1 MFSAPVPNAIGRSAF
16 WHGPLHPITIP
27 TVGVRSSRVR
37 ARACVWNAY
46 STKYFVRVRFLRY
59 YSRVHI
65 VHLLPLILTGVA
77 PMRCPKLLHSFD
89 CFAKYATH
97 TCQGQACW
105 SVKAIRRSPPIRLYI
120 HTPPLFLLLHK
131 PARKRTKSD
140 RYFGKLAIDP
150 PDTTWDCWG
159 TGSGAQVTFIDWA
172 PSPIHPRHHVITTL
186 CRKCLD
192 VDAMQIAAGACA
204 AVCPC
209 RASGS

>member
-1 MFSAPVPNAIGRSAF
+1 MFSAPVPNAIGRGAF

-140 RYFGKLAIDP
+140 RSLRETCDRS
-150 PDTTWDCWG
+150 
-159 TGSGAQVTFIDWA
+159 TGYHVGLLGHREWCAGHFYRLGSFAY
-172 PSPIHPRHHVITTL
+172 SPASSRHH
-186 CRKCLD
+186 D
-192 VDAMQIAAGACA
+192 V
-204 AVCPC
+204 V
-209 RASGS
+209 